1 MLAENVRIS
10 RRPLFTL
17 SLSLLSTVHPVISLL
32 FTSLLLKLFNSL
44 RLRLMVHGSTADMW
58 WYCFY
63 MCVCVGVG
71 SADGWQAVCDHQI
84 WACFKCV
91 WHRCQHLWFS
101 LHRWLFSKRT
111 HQQAAHTHTAAWRHL
126 ISVSMLTGSTVH
138 TSRHREIAYLYRDTR
153 AVVSKMILICR
164 QSDGHHTCI
173 PRQF

>member
-71 SADGWQAVCDHQI
+71 SADGWRVIIRCVCASNVCDI
-84 WACFKCV
+84 AANTSGFLFIDGCF
-91 WHRCQHLWFS
+91 Q
-101 LHRWLFSKRT
+101 KRT
-111 HQQAAHTHTAAWRHL
+111 HQQAAHTHRCVASSHFSVPVNRFNRSHAASSRDCL
-126 ISVSMLTGSTVH
+126 FVAGH
-138 TSRHREIAYLYRDTR
+138 TSSCQQND
-153 AVVSKMILICR
+153 
-164 QSDGHHTCI
+164 SDL
-173 PRQF
+173 